1 MLKEFHDFIAWRL
14 DIAGV
19 GILFTLMGFIFN
31 KYSEAVKKLYKS
43 KYIVLLCIVYGLCIW
58 LNPNPNISVRY
69 YGDGK
74 LSYLLYIIA
83 ATLGVTIV

>member
-31 KYSEAVKKLYKS
+31 KYSESVKDYIKVNILY
-43 KYIVLLCIVYGLCIW
+43 
-58 LNPNPNISVRY
+58 Y
-69 YGDGK
+69 Y
-74 LSYLLYIIA
+74 
-83 ATLGVTIV
+83 V